1 MQLTVRLRQAR
12 PRAHRFDSIRFCAR
26 YLGAVAGE
34 LLALTS
40 LVVALGAGLMT
51 LSGLLG

>member
-1 MQLTVRLRQAR
+1 MQLTARLRQAR
-12 PRAHRFDSIRFCAR
+12 PRAHPLDSLRFCAR
-26 YLGAVAGE
+26 HLGAVAGE

-51 LSGLLG
+51 LGGLLG